1 MEDVEGEID
10 MSNGNGF
17 NLVLG
22 DDGRVGVKGVAKFA
36 SLSELKEF
44 AANFAKELEEGYKF
58 QVERGRIP
66 AMA

>member
-1 MEDVEGEID
+1 M
-10 MSNGNGF
+10 NGDHF
-17 NLVLG
+17 LLVLILAYVM

-36 SLSELKEF
+36 SLNELKEF

-66 AMA
+66 TMA